1 MVTETTPPI
10 RIPLSRTRV
19 LQAAVA
25 FADAEGIDS
34 LSMRKLGQQLG
45 VEAMSLY
52 NHVEN
57 KEDLLNGMVDT
68 ILEDIDM
75 TPGGSDW
82 KSCMRHRI
90 LSARRGLVAHP
101 WASRLIETRTD
112 MSPTMIAYYDGIIG
126 MFRDGGF
133 SMDLI
138 HHALHALGSRVLG
151 FSQELFD
158 EGDDLAESPE
168 MAAIM
173 LQQMTE
179 HYPNLS
185 AMVQEM
191 NLHEDGSPQVGTG
204 CDDQIEFEFGIDLLL
219 DGLERLRLAEADTH

>member
-1 MVTETTPPI
+1 MVTETTPPV
-10 RIPLSRTRV
+10 RTPLSRTRV

-34 LSMRKLGQQLG
+34 LSMRKLGQRLG

-52 NHVEN
+52 NHVKN

-68 ILEDIDM
+68 ILAEIDM

-90 LSARRGLVAHP
+90 LSARKGLVEHP
-101 WASRLIETRTD
+101 WASHVIETRTD
-112 MSPTMIAYYDGIIG
+112 MSPAMIAYYDGIIG

-168 MAAIM
+168 MAAIR

-185 AMVQEM
+185 AMVSEM

-204 CDDQIEFEFGIDLLL
+204 CDDQVEFEFGIDLLL
-219 DGLERLRLAEADTH
+219 DGLERLRQAEADSH

>member
-1 MVTETTPPI
+1 MVSETTPAV
-10 RIPLSRTRV
+10 RIPLSRDRV
-19 LQAAVA
+19 LEAAVA

-52 NHVEN
+52 NHVKN
-57 KEDLLNGMVDT
+57 KDDLLDGMVDA
-68 ILEDIDM
+68 ILQEIDM
-75 TPGGSDW
+75 TPAGTDW
-82 KSCMRHRI
+82 KSSMRHRI
-90 LSARRGLVAHP
+90 MSARSALVAHP
-101 WASRLIETRTD
+101 WASQVIETRTD
-112 MSPTMIAYYDGIIG
+112 MSPAMIGYFDGIIG

-138 HHALHALGSRVLG
+138 HHALHALGSRILG

-158 EGDDLAESPE
+158 EGEDLAENPD

-185 AMVQEM
+185 AMVREM
-191 NLHEDGSPQVGTG
+191 SLHEDGSPTVGAG
-204 CDDQIEFEFGIDLLL
+204 CDDQVEFEFGIDLLL
-219 DGLERLRLAEADTH
+219 DGLERLRLAETSQA

>member
-1 MVTETTPPI
+1 MVTETTPPV
-10 RIPLSRTRV
+10 RIPLSRIRV

-52 NHVEN
+52 NHVKN

-68 ILEDIDM
+68 IVAEIDM
-75 TPGGSDW
+75 TLSGSDW
-82 KSCMRHRI
+82 KSSMRHRI
-90 LSARRGLVAHP
+90 LAARKALVAHP
-101 WASRLIETRTD
+101 WASRVIETRTD
-112 MSPTMIAYYDGIIG
+112 MSPAMIAYYDGIIG

-219 DGLERLRLAEADTH
+219 NGLEQLRIAEG